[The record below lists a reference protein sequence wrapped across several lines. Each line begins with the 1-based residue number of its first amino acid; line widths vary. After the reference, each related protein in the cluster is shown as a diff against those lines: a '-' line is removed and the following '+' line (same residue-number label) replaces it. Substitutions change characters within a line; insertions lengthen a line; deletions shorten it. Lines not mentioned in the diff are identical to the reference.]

1 MLRGTTQIPHRSCV
15 SAGVALLTP
24 VTGRTRPTLLSL
36 FAGRWHGPLGSELPR
51 RAFRGLFQPMRP
63 LSWPKRAACT
73 LFVNAFYRL
82 VGEFYHS
89 TPRAGLQGVPGG
101 GRQKSAPPAAGFDIF
116 VPHPSFSLSIRS
128 ASSIILRY
136 HFYKKRGIDHAACLR
151 RYLLCRSASV

>member
-36 FAGRWHGPLGSELPR
+36 FAGRWHEPLGSELPH

-82 VGEFYHS
+82 VGKFYHS
-89 TPRAGLQGVPGG
+89 TPRAGLQGVPGARQAKI
-101 GRQKSAPPAAGFDIF
+101 GRVRHF
-116 VPHPSFSLSIRS
+116 RS
-128 ASSIILRY
+128 AALFFIVNLQCILY
-136 HFYKKRGIDHAACLR
+136 NIKVSFL
-151 RYLLCRSASV
+151 